1 MRFTTLLVIF
11 AITSTR
17 AVASPL
23 PDASSITPSS
33 VVRLPL
39 LRRQHPHGS
48 SRRKRDGSFSA
59 QLYNDQ
65 GSEYLIQVAIGTPP
79 QNFTVT
85 LDTGSGDLWVPSSA
99 CPTSQCPY
107 SRFDESASST
117 FKNTQSAF
125 NIVYGIG
132 SVNGTYA
139 TDTVTIGGVS
149 VQNQQ
154 FGLGTSTSDI
164 LTNPTVVGGS
174 DSSSPSNNDNQGT
187 PIANGILGLGYPTL
201 TASAN
206 KLGTTYN
213 PFVFNLVEQNLIQ
226 QHLFSVYMNS
236 ASADGWAG
244 EVIFGGIDSSKYT
257 GNITYIPVAQI
268 STSSIPLKKRA
279 GNNNNYY
286 YWMVHGQGIQ
296 VSSND
301 NHSSAQ
307 ISLSGDS
314 AAFVID
320 TGTTLTYF
328 PNDMADNIASALVGR
343 GNYALDSSSQTY
355 IVECKKAAQQGTTLE
370 IQMSDSSS
378 ASNNP
383 LTITVP
389 VSQLVIPLDT
399 NSIDTAMS
407 CMLGGTVNGVGT
419 TSAAAPSSS
428 SSPLLSSTTVLI
440 ATTLIGYTIAW
451 L

>member
-1 MRFTTLLVIF
+1 
-11 AITSTR
+11 
-17 AVASPL
+17 
-23 PDASSITPSS
+23 
-33 VVRLPL
+33 PL
-39 LRRQHPHGS
+39 LRRQHSHH
-48 SRRKRDGSFSA
+48 RKRDDSFSA
-59 QLYNDQ
+59 QLYNAQ
-65 GSEYLIQVAIGTPP
+65 GSEYLVQVAIGTPP

-85 LDTGSGDLWVPSSA
+85 LDTGSGDLWVPSTA
-99 CPTSQCPY
+99 CPTSECPY

-117 FKNTQSAF
+117 FKNIQSAF
-125 NIVYGIG
+125 NVVYGIG

-164 LTNPTVVGGS
+164 LTNPTMVGGS
-174 DSSSPSNNDNQGT
+174 DSSSPNNDNQGT
-187 PIANGILGLGYPTL
+187 PIANGILGLGYPAL

-206 KLGTTYN
+206 KLDTTYN

-244 EVIFGGIDSSKYT
+244 EVIFGGVDSSKYT
-257 GNITYIPVAQI
+257 GNITYVPVAQI

-279 GNNNNYY
+279 GNNNYY

-307 ISLSGDS
+307 ISLAGDS
-314 AAFVID
+314 AAFIID

-328 PNDMADNIASALVGR
+328 PNTMADQIASALVGN

-370 IQMSDSSS
+370 LEMSDSST

-389 VSQLVIPLDT
+389 VSQLVIPLDS

-407 CMLGGTVNGVGT
+407 CMLGI
-419 TSAAAPSSS
+419 APLGSSHQSSS
-428 SSPLLSSTTVLI
+428 SSSSNMI
-440 ATTLIGYTIAW
+440 LIGDSVLRTAYLVFDIGNNQVGFATANNVGGTV
-451 L
+451 